1 MEENRSL
8 RYDDFVA
15 EILTHVKTLSESQL
29 KETLSD
35 YHDSDIAL
43 ALPDLTPRQRQHLY
57 HALGADAMSDVFS
70 YCDEVDLYL
79 SELDPAKMAE
89 FIGSMDADDATDAL
103 EELEEEQ
110 RNQVWELLPRDTK
123 TEIQKLDAY
132 EEDAIGSIMTASFL
146 SLPRAYSVKE
156 MMRALI
162 AEAPQTENIATIY
175 TTNPDG
181 TFYGTIDLKDLIIA
195 RGDTD
200 PESLIATSY
209 PFVYDTEKIADAAPD
224 LRRYSEDSIPVL
236 NAQQQ
241 LVGVVTAKDLLDLV
255 ESEQEEDYALLAGLS
270 AEEDQKEP
278 LWGSVKKRLPWLGIL
293 LLLGLFV
300 SAVVGMFE
308 GIVRELSLIVCFQS
322 LILGMAGNVGTQSL
336 AVTVRGMADDAKIRV
351 GRECAVA
358 TLNGLLLGLGSVL
371 LIGAYLLIG
380 KDQSALMAF
389 SISGC
394 VGLSLWIAMTLSGCL
409 GTAIPLLFGKLGID
423 PAVASGPL
431 ITTANDL
438 VAVCVYY
445 GLAWLLLLQLPI
457 FA

>member
-1 MEENRSL
+1 MEENRFL
-8 RYDDFVA
+8 RYDFVA
-15 EILTHVKTLSESQL
+15 EILTHVQQRSGEDL
-29 KETLSD
+29 KEALSD

-43 ALPDLTPRQRQHLY
+43 ALPDMTKEQRQHLY
-57 HALGADAMSDVFS
+57 QALGTDAMSDVFP
-70 YCDEVDLYL
+70 YCEEVDLYL
-79 SELDPAKMAE
+79 SELELSEMAK
-89 FIGSMDADDATDAL
+89 FIGSMDADDATDVL
-103 EELEEEQ
+103 DELEEDQ
-110 RNQVWELLPRDTK
+110 RQQVWELLPTASK

-132 EEDAIGSIMTASFL
+132 EEDAIGSIMTANFL
-146 SLPRAYSVKE
+146 AVSRQDSVKE
-156 MMRALI
+156 IMRTLI
-162 AEAPQTENIATIY
+162 EKAPQTENIATIY

-195 RGDTD
+195 RGNTD
-200 PESLIATSY
+200 LDDLIATSY
-209 PFVYDTEKIADAAPD
+209 PFVYDTEKIADAAPN

-236 NAQQQ
+236 NENHH
-241 LVGVVTAKDLLDLV
+241 LVGVVTAQDLLDLV

-270 AEEDQKEP
+270 AEEKPKEP

-300 SAVVGMFE
+300 SAVVGLFE
-308 GIVRELSLIVCFQS
+308 GIVQELSLIVCFQS

-336 AVTVRGMADDAKIRV
+336 AVTVRGMADDAPVRV

-358 TLNGLLLGLGSVL
+358 ALNGLLLGVGSVL
-371 LIGAYLLIG
+371 LIGAYLMLG
-380 KDQSALMAF
+380 KDQIAVMAF
-389 SISGC
+389 SVSGC
-394 VGLSLWIAMTLSGCL
+394 VGLALWIAMTLSGCL

-445 GLAWLLLLQLPI
+445 GLAWLLLLQLPLM
-457 FA
+457 